1 MFIKIEGIK
10 YTSYN
15 LSKFMLVIAICHF
28 FFLKDHAYNTGYI
41 VSILPGMFVLNNFI
55 VCIGMIVFGIWFFL
69 GGGLSGSIEYVY
81 YIVHECSTCM
91 WLLGQQ
97 VHYRYLSILQVF
109 RFFFSLC
116 TCLLGWYDIVH
127 IPVCIDVKIQKYLL
141 TMFIWCVGNSR
152 TYLKCWNF
160 VFVYLDCIGYC
171 MIWELGYFKRKM

>member
-15 LSKFMLVIAICHF
+15 LSKFMLVMAICHF
-28 FFLKDHAYNTGYI
+28 FFKKIMHTTLGTMCPYYLVCLFWK
-41 VSILPGMFVLNNFI
+41 ILLSALA
-55 VCIGMIVFGIWFFL
+55 WFFL
-69 GGGLSGSIEYVY
+69 AFDFWFIFFFFWLSGSIEYVY
-81 YIVHECSTCM
+81 YIVHECSM

-116 TCLLGWYDIVH
+116 TCLLGRYDIVH

-141 TMFIWCVGNSR
+141 TMFIWCVGN
-152 TYLKCWNF
+152 
-160 VFVYLDCIGYC
+160 I
-171 MIWELGYFKRKM
+171 IPI